1 MARVDFMDFDY
12 YFVDGLFTDWMVYD
26 KINESRNRTMQTS
39 DQIQKILGQLNE
51 MDNDLCSKK
60 DNLKE
65 ELKQTVLKSDT

>member
-1 MARVDFMDFDY
+1 
-12 YFVDGLFTDWMVYD
+12 
-26 KINESRNRTMQTS
+26 MQTWQSMTSLIS
-39 DQIQKILGQLNE
+39 DQIQKLLGQLTE

>member
-1 MARVDFMDFDY
+1 MFND
-12 YFVDGLFTDWMVYD
+12 
-26 KINESRNRTMQTS
+26 SRNRTMQTS
-39 DQIQKILGQLNE
+39 DQIQKLLGQLNE

>member
-1 MARVDFMDFDY
+1 MEIGDFLHFADY
-12 YFVDGLFTDWMVYD
+12 FFDGLFTDWMVYD
-26 KINESRNRTMQTS
+26 KINDSRNRTMQTS
-39 DQIQKILGQLNE
+39 DQIQKLLGQLNE